1 MSDRSN
7 FDTDLTTCQPTLQHL
22 SLPNSSQYRPDNG
35 SESSAIKLSLQPDT
49 SSSNRLVHAALE
61 ISDATEKGSDTHMP
75 VADSSVVVI
84 MGSEKSASFD
94 DEMIIE
100 CPPDALAYVHQ
111 AKQPLTLL
119 LLGKTGN
126 GKSSTGNTIL
136 GKFEACP
143 PCDGLFVKCC
153 AVCATC
159 YAPLHPTVCC
169 FKLGAKLYSICVQ
182 VIVPSKLSAV
192 PAL

>member
-1 MSDRSN
+1 MGIASPFAGASDSSLVFDSISGADEPLNLSSHDSSMSDRSN
-7 FDTDLTTCQPTLQHL
+7 FDTDLTTCQPTQQHL

-75 VADSSVVVI
+75 VADSSDVVI

-94 DEMIIE
+94 DEMMIE
-100 CPPDALAYVHQ
+100 CPPDALAYVQQ

-136 GKFEACP
+136 GKFE
-143 PCDGLFVKCC
+143 GLSTF
-153 AVCATC
+153 
-159 YAPLHPTVCC
+159 
-169 FKLGAKLYSICVQ
+169 
-182 VIVPSKLSAV
+182 
-192 PAL
+192 